1 MEVLGA
7 AEGGSRAGKYLAG
20 TRWHHSLPRV
30 AVAPEST
37 GVHTGIIH
45 FGLRLRSGW
54 PGRKTLTRRL
64 LRLARR

>member
-7 AEGGSRAGKYLAG
+7 TGGRSRAGKYLAG
-20 TRWHHSLPRV
+20 TRWHHPLPRV
-30 AVAPEST
+30 AVAPESA
-37 GVHTGIIH
+37 GMHTGIIH

-54 PGRKTLTRRL
+54 PGRKTLTPRL